1 MIEIVQF
8 FSKNSSWVYLILI
21 IGLLISLRGLLS
33 TLKEQRSLVFGL
45 EREITNLRVVKS
57 VSSMIIIGLLII
69 GEFTLVTFLS
79 PTLPASSLITTPTIN
94 PLLIPQGTV
103 NTGQGTETIE
113 TPNAVSTQ
121 LIDSGCIIGQIIITE
136 PKAGQEIQGEVTLIG
151 TADIPNFGFYKYE
164 YASQGSNNWSTILA
178 GRESVNNGKLGT
190 WDLTEVIPGDY
201 SLRLV
206 VFDNINTEMPICI
219 IPVRVIQ

>member
-45 EREITNLRVVKS
+45 EREITNLRVVKA

-79 PTLPASSLITTPTIN
+79 PTLPASTLITTPTIN

-103 NTGQGTETIE
+103 NTGQGTETIK

-121 LIDSGCIIGQIIITE
+121 LQASGCIIGQITVSYTHLRAHE
-136 PKAGQEIQGEVTLIG
+136 T
-151 TADIPNFGFYKYE
+151 
-164 YASQGSNNWSTILA
+164 
-178 GRESVNNGKLGT
+178 RH
-190 WDLTEVIPGDY
+190 DLVC
-201 SLRLV
+201 RL
-206 VFDNINTEMPICI
+206 
-219 IPVRVIQ
+219 

>member
-45 EREITNLRVVKS
+45 EREITNLRVVKA

-79 PTLPASSLITTPTIN
+79 PTLPASTLITTSTVN
-94 PLLIPQGTV
+94 PLLIPQGTG

-113 TPNAVSTQ
+113 TPYAVSTQ
-121 LIDSGCIIGQIIITE
+121 LQASGCIIGQIIITD
-136 PKAGQEIQGEVTLIG
+136 PKAGQEIRGEVTLIG

-164 YASQGSNNWSTILA
+164 
-178 GRESVNNGKLGT
+178 
-190 WDLTEVIPGDY
+190 
-201 SLRLV
+201 
-206 VFDNINTEMPICI
+206 
-219 IPVRVIQ
+219 